1 MKDPIDDCVHC
12 GFCLPACPTYVS
24 WAQEMDSPRGRIYLM
39 KGLRDRTVSWNPTV
53 AAHFDRC
60 LGCMACV
67 TACPSGVRYDAL
79 IESTR
84 ASREK
89 AVPRARTDALFRNLI
104 FAFFP
109 YPARLRF
116 AGLVLWVLAALGL
129 RGLVR
134 KWELLRRKAPR
145 FAQIDSLAADLAL
158 CDLFRGL
165 PPRTPA
171 VGEKRARVGL
181 VAGCVQ
187 RVFFPGVNDAT
198 LRVLSAEGC
207 ETVVPAGQG
216 CCGALS
222 LHAGRSAEAK
232 AFARALIRTFEDA
245 NVDIVVVNAAG
256 CGSSLKEYGRLF
268 DEDPDLRERARAFSS
283 KVRDVCEFLAALPQ
297 RAVRHP
303 IDARAAYHDACHL
316 GHAQGVRHE
325 PRKLLAGVPGLTV
338 GEVPRGDQCCGSAG
352 IYNLLEPRA
361 ANEIGERKVENI
373 LSTTPNLIISANPGC
388 TLHLRN
394 LLRARNVFLPALHPI
409 EVLDRSLRGEPV
421 VVRAS

>member
-39 KGLRDRTVSWNPTV
+39 KGLRDKTLSWNQTV
-53 AAHFDRC
+53 ADHFDRC

-67 TACPSGVRYDAL
+67 TACPSGVRYDVL

-84 ASREK
+84 AAREK
-89 AVPRARTDALFRNLI
+89 AVPRARTDAFFRGLI

-109 YPARLRF
+109 YPARLRVVGF
-116 AGLVLWVLAALGL
+116 VLWVLTALGL

-134 KWELLRRKAPR
+134 KWGLLQNRAPR
-145 FAQIDSLAADLAL
+145 LAQLDSLAPDLGL
-158 CDLFRGL
+158 RDLFRGL
-165 PPRTPA
+165 PTRTPA
-171 VGEKRARVGL
+171 VGEARARVGL

-187 RVFFPGVNDAT
+187 RVFFPGVNEAT
-198 LRVLSAEGC
+198 LRVLRAEGC
-207 ETVVPAGQG
+207 EIVVPSGQG

-232 AFARALIRTFEDA
+232 AFAGALVRKFERAS
-245 NVDIVVVNAAG
+245 VDVVVVNAAG

-268 DEDPDLRERARAFSS
+268 DDDPDWRERAHAFSN
-283 KVRDVCEFLAALPQ
+283 KVRDVCEFLAALPP

-316 GHAQGVRHE
+316 GHAQGIRHE
-325 PRKLLAGVPGLTV
+325 PRKLLATIPALTV
-338 GEVPRGDQCCGSAG
+338 SEIPRGDQCCGSAG
-352 IYNLLEPRA
+352 IYNLVEPRA
-361 ANEIGERKVENI
+361 ANEIGGRKVESL
-373 LSTTPNLIISANPGC
+373 LSTTPSFVVSANPGC
-388 TLHLRN
+388 TLQIRS
-394 LLRARNVFLPALHPI
+394 LLRARNVALPAFHPV
-409 EVLDRSLRGEPV
+409 EVLDWSLRRESIAIRRG
-421 VVRAS
+421 